1 MTYEEALHEISTM
14 VYRNTDDFS
23 MRISKDCYKTIVS
36 ALQKHIPMKPTERVN
51 CYPEGQYEC
60 SACRCGLIANKKWKQ
75 KYCPECGQT
84 LDWSDTE

>member
-23 MRISKDCYKTIVS
+23 MRISKDCYKSIVS
-36 ALQKHIPMKPTERVN
+36 ALKKQVQQKPIGKHTNYKCPICDRRVRSGKGSSSFGVDYF
-51 CYPEGQYEC
+51 CQ
-60 SACRCGLIANKKWKQ
+60 RCGQA
-75 KYCPECGQT
+75 